1 MERDS
6 PMDGKPV
13 QISDSVSFL
22 DHKKK
27 KKIKKLK
34 FMSFTDNPFSK
45 KKKKRFFC
53 SRNFQKESC
62 RLWKPALGVPALE
75 FFKNEK
81 PALGV
86 SAIEIFLKADVV
98 NAGLCHMFIKALV

>member
-45 KKKKRFFC
+45 KKKNDFFVHGTFR
-53 SRNFQKESC
+53 RNLADCGNRRWECQ
-62 RLWKPALGVPALE
+62 LW
-75 FFKNEK
+75 N
-81 PALGV
+81 
-86 SAIEIFLKADVV
+86 FLKMR
-98 NAGLCHMFIKALV
+98 NRRWECRPLKFF